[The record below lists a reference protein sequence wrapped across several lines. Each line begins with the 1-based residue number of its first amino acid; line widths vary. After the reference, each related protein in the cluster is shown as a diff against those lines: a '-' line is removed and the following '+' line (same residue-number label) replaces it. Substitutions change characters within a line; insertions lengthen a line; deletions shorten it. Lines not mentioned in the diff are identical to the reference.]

1 MQDPCLGPLQTVL
14 QLSTDVDTAG
24 GGKKIVKISLVI
36 PVYFNQDN
44 LPPLYYDIV
53 DKLYPHTE
61 YEWEIIMVND
71 GSTDHSYKV
80 MKELAAK
87 DSRIKAISL
96 SRNFGS
102 HAAILCGLS
111 KCSGD
116 CAVVKAAD
124 LQEPTELVIEMI
136 KRWERGYNVVLAV
149 REGREESKSQTA
161 FANLYYTM
169 VRKFMLEAMPKGGF
183 DVYLVD
189 RKVINVLTAL
199 DETNSALTGQIL
211 WSGFKTDKVYYTRLA
226 REIGKS
232 RWTFK
237 KKIKLVAD
245 TLFSFST
252 LPIKVVTMVGIFSF
266 IGAILWACVEVI
278 CKLLGLIN
286 VSGWTTLFIFNLFSF
301 GVIMFT
307 MGILGEY
314 IWRIFDASRK
324 RPPYI
329 IEDENEIKEEKIE

>member
-1 MQDPCLGPLQTVL
+1 M
-14 QLSTDVDTAG
+14 
-24 GGKKIVKISLVI
+24 KISLII

-44 LPPLYYDIV
+44 LRPLYEDIEK
-53 DKLYPHTE
+53 KLYSNTE
-61 YEWEIIMVND
+61 YEWEIVMVND
-71 GSTDHSYKV
+71 GSTDESYRI
-80 MKELAAK
+80 MQELALK
-87 DSRIKAISL
+87 DTRIRTISL

-102 HAAILCGLS
+102 HAAILCGLA

-124 LQEPTELVIEMI
+124 LQEPTELVLEMVE
-136 KRWERGYNVVLAV
+136 RWKKGYNVVLAV
-149 REGREESKSQTA
+149 RGDREESKSQTL
-161 FANLYYTM
+161 FANLYYDM
-169 VRKFMLEAMPKGGF
+169 VRKMMLKTMPKGGF

-189 RKVINVLTAL
+189 RKVINVLTSL

-211 WSGFKTDKVYYTRLA
+211 WSGFKTDRVYYTRLA
-226 REIGKS
+226 REIGESK
-232 RWTFK
+232 WTLK

-252 LPIKVVTMVGIFSF
+252 FPIKAVSVVGFCSF
-266 IGAILWACVEVI
+266 VGAILWACVVLI
-278 CKLLGLIN
+278 CKLLGMIN

-301 GVIMFT
+301 GVIMLT

-314 IWRIFDASRK
+314 IWRIFDASRN

-329 IEDENEIKEEKIE
+329 VEADNHEESLKH